1 VSEPQYPS
9 TGAPAQVTP
18 PAPPPA
24 SPPAPPP
31 AAQFGWGQPQPA
43 QSGWVMPASVAQ
55 GPGRVSGLVIVA
67 ALFLLVIGVLTALAG
82 AILMIGGSMLGQ
94 IGNAET
100 NIGVFGAFGGFIAG
114 VAVVVIVWA
123 LLEIFGAFGMLLR
136 RGWGRAIGFIVGV
149 IGAIFAGFALVAP
162 LASLGNGSLDNVD
175 SGSTGAGVA
184 VVLVVFLGYVLTV
197 FALMRG
203 GGHFRRA

>member
-1 VSEPQYPS
+1 
-9 TGAPAQVTP
+9 
-18 PAPPPA
+18 
-24 SPPAPPP
+24 
-31 AAQFGWGQPQPA
+31 
-43 QSGWVMPASVAQ
+43 VAQ

-82 AILMIGGSMLGQ
+82 AILFVGGSLLGQ
-94 IGNAET
+94 IGSAET
-100 NIGVFGAFGGFIAG
+100 NVGVFGAFGGFIAG

-123 LLEIFGAFGMLLR
+123 VLEIFGAFGMLFR

-149 IGAIFAGFALVAP
+149 IGAIFTAFALVAS
-162 LASLGNGSLDNVD
+162 LASLGGADGGSNA
-175 SGSTGAGVA
+175 GGVA
-184 VVLVVFLGYVLTV
+184 VVLVVFLGYLLTV